1 MRCDGEW
8 WSPDTLM
15 LPLTTFSK
23 FFLNF
28 FLSGFNPPPIP
39 WSRYLSKLSIVIT
52 GLSTWNGWVFGIVM
66 ITIVYLIG
74 PDGWGCWP
82 SLRHRLPPSPQPPTP
97 LLLHP
102 LLPAKPL
109 QDVTK
114 WRSVTISSPPLCP
127 TILLI
132 LKMFFS
138 IKSSFWRS
146 WSLWTPLESGW
157 CIQGLR
163 FHVWFKEIWKS

>member
-1 MRCDGEW
+1 MKNGDPQTPWC
-8 WSPDTLM
+8 SPSPPSRSSSWTSSCQASTL
-15 LPLTTFSK
+15 LRFHDRDICQSCRS
-23 FFLNF
+23 
-28 FLSGFNPPPIP
+28 LSLGCPPEMVEYC
-39 WSRYLSKLSIVIT
+39 WYK
-52 GLSTWNGWVFGIVM
+52 M

-82 SLRHRLPPSPQPPTP
+82 SLRHRHPSSPQPPTP

-132 LKMFFS
+132 LPLFS
-138 IKSSFWRS
+138 FIPSSFGRS
-146 WSLWTPLESGW
+146 WSHWTPLESGW

-163 FHVWFKEIWKS
+163 FHVWLKEIWKS